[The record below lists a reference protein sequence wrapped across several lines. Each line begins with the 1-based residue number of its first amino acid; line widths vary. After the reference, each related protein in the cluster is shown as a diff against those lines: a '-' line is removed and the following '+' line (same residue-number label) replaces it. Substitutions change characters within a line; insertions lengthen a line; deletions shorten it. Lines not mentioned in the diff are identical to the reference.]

1 MPMFLRRPDPTR
13 CDNCGERVT
22 PYAAGCWLCGATL
35 DPLRWQRPPG
45 PLDRAAARWRALLRR
60 GS

>member
-1 MPMFLRRPDPTR
+1 MRHPDPTR
-13 CDNCGERVT
+13 CHNCGESVM
-22 PYAAGCWLCGATL
+22 PNAAVCWLCGATL

-60 GS
+60 GR